1 MAGDG
6 HYGVEEMMKKK
17 NSLIVLVMAVLIL
30 VAFAVLVVGLFAFLA
45 GATSILIALVFGLL
59 TVGIGVSVPIAI
71 FLVMWAV
78 AELFGD

>member
-1 MAGDG
+1 
-6 HYGVEEMMKKK
+6 MMKKK

-45 GATSILIALVFGLL
+45 GATSILEALVFGLL
-59 TVGIGVSVPIAI
+59 TVGIGVSVAIAI